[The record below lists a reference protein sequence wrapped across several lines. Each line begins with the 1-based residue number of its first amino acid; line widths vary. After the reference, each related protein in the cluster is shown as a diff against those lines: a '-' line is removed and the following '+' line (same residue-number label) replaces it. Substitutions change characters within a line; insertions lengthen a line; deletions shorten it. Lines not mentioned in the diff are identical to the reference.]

1 MPKIPVKVVSW
12 QEIVD
17 WSYGLAERIID
28 SGYRVDVIIAIA
40 RGGLVPSRI
49 LADRLGVVDVIS
61 LKVEHWVQTASRNP
75 EARIKY
81 PYTVDLSGKN
91 VLIVDD
97 IADTGDSL
105 ILAKDYAKRNF
116 NPKEIRTA
124 TLQVITQ
131 TTKYVPDYYYLEVK
145 DWAWFMYP
153 WNYWEDLIN
162 LVKKLKE
169 SGVNITNLEELKRAY
184 VDSYGSHP
192 PIDLKIII
200 DEMKRR
206 GEF

>member
-91 VLIVDD
+91 VLVVDD

-116 NPKEIRTA
+116 KPEDIRTA

-169 SGVNITNLEELKRAY
+169 SGVNIKNMDELKRAY

>member
-153 WNYWEDLIN
+153 WNYWEDVIN

>member
-153 WNYWEDLIN
+153 WNYWEDVIN
-162 LVKKLKE
+162 LVKKLKD
-169 SGVNITNLEELKRAY
+169 SGVNIRNMEELKRAY
-184 VDSYGSHP
+184 VDSYGSQP
-192 PIDLKIII
+192 PIDLNIII

>member
-91 VLIVDD
+91 VLVVDD

-105 ILAKDYAKRNF
+105 ILAKDYAKRSF

-124 TLQVITQ
+124 TLQVIVQ

-169 SGVNITNLEELKRAY
+169 SGVNIKNVEELKRAY

-192 PIDLKIII
+192 PIDLKIVI

>member
-116 NPKEIRTA
+116 NPKEIKTA

>member
-116 NPKEIRTA
+116 KPEDIRTA

-169 SGVNITNLEELKRAY
+169 SGVNIKNMDELKRAY

>member
-12 QEIVD
+12 QEIVE

-49 LADRLGVVDVIS
+49 LADRLGVLDVIS

-81 PYTVDLSGKN
+81 PYSVDLSGKN

-124 TLQVITQ
+124 TLQVISQ

-153 WNYWEDLIN
+153 WNYWEDVIN
-162 LVKKLKE
+162 LVKKLKD
-169 SGVNITNLEELKRAY
+169 SGVNIKNVEELKRAY

>member
-61 LKVEHWVQTASRNP
+61 LKVEHWVQTASKNP

-81 PYTVDLSGKN
+81 PYSVDLSGKN

-153 WNYWEDLIN
+153 WNYWEDVIN

-169 SGVNITNLEELKRAY
+169 SGVDIKNVEELKRAY

-192 PIDLKIII
+192 PIDLNIII